1 MRRER
6 KNKSSILDR
15 RVQGVFV
22 FRTLCTLFYHCIRV
36 GECRTVY
43 VIDTF
48 LLEKKEKE
56 YLVHDFV
63 VMFLL
68 FSL

>member
-1 MRRER
+1 M
-6 KNKSSILDR
+6 NKISIIAR
-15 RVQGVFV
+15 SVQGVF
-22 FRTLCTLFYHCIRV
+22 FRTLCTLFYHCTRV

-48 LLEKKEKE
+48 YLGIKEKE
-56 YLVHDFV
+56 DLVHDFI

-68 FSL
+68 FSR